1 MTIKLPRTKTRSASK
16 GAAGGRHDRQRG
28 AKGHRLVQL
37 LRARSGVDIA
47 ALSSKLGWQPH
58 STRAALSRLRQAGY
72 AIEKLP
78 PHKGGRTRYRIS
90 KAPRTS
96 VR

>member
-1 MTIKLPRTKTRSASK
+1 MTIKSPRRKTRSASK
-16 GAAGGRHDRQRG
+16 GAEGGRHDQKCG

-37 LRARSGVDIA
+37 LRPRAGVDIA
-47 ALSSKLGWQPH
+47 ALSGKLGWQPH

-90 KAPRTS
+90 KAPRAS
-96 VR
+96 AR

>member
-1 MTIKLPRTKTRSASK
+1 MTTKSPRTKTGSASK
-16 GAAGGRHDRQRG
+16 GAAVGRHDRKRG
-28 AKGHRLVQL
+28 AKGQRLVQL
-37 LRARSGVDIA
+37 LKARSGVDIA
-47 ALSSKLGWQPH
+47 ALSGKLDWQPH

-90 KAPRTS
+90 KEPRTTA
-96 VR
+96 R